1 MNDRAGGGSA
11 PPAPSRILLV
21 GFMASGKSAVGRE
34 LARLLGWRFVDF
46 DEEVRRETGQD
57 VADLFD
63 RGGEGEFRAL
73 EARVARRLL
82 RRDRTVLASG
92 GGWAAQPGHM
102 EGVTADTLSVWLKVT
117 AETAVE
123 RARRQGVDRPL
134 LDVPRPVEHSRR
146 LLARR
151 EPYYRLARLTL
162 DTENVSVAALADR
175 IARLARQGIEPAS
188 SPAPAHPS

>member
-1 MNDRAGGGSA
+1 M
-11 PPAPSRILLV
+11 

-34 LARLLGWRFVDF
+34 VARLLGWRFADF
-46 DEEVRRETGQD
+46 DVEIRRQTGRD
-57 VADLFD
+57 VADIFD
-63 RGGEGEFRAL
+63 CGGEGEFRAI

-82 RRDRTVLASG
+82 RRDRAVLASG

-102 EGVTADTLSVWLKVT
+102 EGIAADTLSVWLKVT
-117 AETAVE
+117 AATAVE

-134 LDVPRPVEHSRR
+134 LDVPRPVERSRH

-162 DTENVSVAALADR
+162 DSEDVSVATLADR
-175 IARLARQGIEPAS
+175 IAHLARQGIESDS
-188 SPAPAHPS
+188 SPAPAHPP

>member
-1 MNDRAGGGSA
+1 MNDPAAGGGV
-11 PPAPSRILLV
+11 PTPPSRILLV

-46 DEEVRRETGQD
+46 DVEIRRRTGREI
-57 VADLFD
+57 ADIFD
-63 RGGEGEFRAL
+63 RGGEREFRAV

-82 RRDRTVLASG
+82 RRDRAVLASG

-102 EGVTADTLSVWLKVT
+102 EGVAADTLSVWLKVT
-117 AETAVE
+117 AETAVA

-134 LDVPRPVEHSRR
+134 LNVPRPVEHCRR

-162 DTENVSVAALADR
+162 DSDHVSVAALADR
-175 IARLARQGIEPAS
+175 IAHLARQEIEPAS
-188 SPAPAHPS
+188 SPAPAHPP